1 MNYIDRKGVLKGLK
15 VFGLSFII
23 VSIVQFIGSI
33 ILMTIPM
40 TIAGERTNL
49 IELFGDTEIIGFSS
63 FLLWIFIHLMI
74 AYFLILGIMFLVLRK
89 KEELEKI
96 RLAKY
101 LVVAGIFILIACF
114 VQLKYILM
122 LTRTEVSI
130 TGSPNFQDMIYDPDI
145 VPFLADAIWISYTGV
160 ICGYLQFGLIITAGG
175 LKWILEIE
183 KQEEEKNQ
191 EKRSAAK
198 SR

>member
-1 MNYIDRKGVLKGLK
+1 MDRKGVLKGLK

>member
-1 MNYIDRKGVLKGLK
+1 MDRKGVLKGLK

-145 VPFLADAIWISYTGV
+145 
-160 ICGYLQFGLIITAGG
+160 
-175 LKWILEIE
+175 
-183 KQEEEKNQ
+183 
-191 EKRSAAK
+191 
-198 SR
+198 